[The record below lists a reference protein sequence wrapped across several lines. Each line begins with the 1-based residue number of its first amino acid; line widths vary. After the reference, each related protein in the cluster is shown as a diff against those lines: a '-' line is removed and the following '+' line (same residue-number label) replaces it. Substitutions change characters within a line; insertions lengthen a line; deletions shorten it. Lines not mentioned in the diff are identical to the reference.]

1 MFSLLTGRVRS
12 TGSGNDVTCCRCL
25 QDVYGLPEAVTEIKE
40 LKQQITVRDR
50 TIEELTRLVNKCEEK
65 INDLYDEA
73 DSLRDKLGY
82 APLEPID
89 LTEYRMKKG
98 IRMQE
103 DRALNRI
110 LQKEV
115 RCRCCVRSDSII
127 MFALV

>member
-1 MFSLLTGRVRS
+1 MRVCVI
-12 TGSGNDVTCCRCL
+12 T
-25 QDVYGLPEAVTEIKE
+25 QDIYGLPEAVSEIKE
-40 LKQQITVRDR
+40 LKQQINVRDR
-50 TIEELTRLVNKCEEK
+50 TVEELTMLVNKCEEK
-65 INDLYDEA
+65 INDLFDEA

-82 APLEPID
+82 APMEPID

-115 RCRCCVRSDSII
+115 RCRCCVSSDSLI
-127 MFALV
+127 MFAFVLYAC